1 MASGDKIKGLTVKI
15 GADTSDF
22 LKELKK
28 VDREIKSTQKT
39 ADALEKSLQLEF
51 NENRFTQAQKKI
63 QSALKETEQKAAAIK
78 QQLSFMEGKGAI
90 NTEAYE
96 KLQTELANAE
106 AQSIKLKSKLD
117 DLDGIRLKNLTSGVE
132 KLSDGLQK
140 AADKTKIFSAA
151 AAGVLIGAAALA
163 KSTASAGA
171 ELQDYSDRLNI
182 SAEALQRW
190 QYIAMQSG
198 VSNEELNKAFSK
210 SRDAIG
216 TALSGVSNS
225 ATKAISDLV
234 GDLSSIPQ
242 TTEGAFDYII
252 TALAQVEDRTLQAY
266 YANEIFGEKLATN
279 LIPMFNNGTEKLNK
293 LNSEFES
300 IGYLSNEQVQNL
312 ADLDDQLNIV
322 TAQLN
327 LAKSELG
334 IALIPI
340 LETINDILVNDIIP
354 AIKDFANW
362 FGNLDEGAQKF
373 IITGLG
379 LIAVLSPVL
388 SFLSKLTGVIPTV
401 VEWLGKMDKSVL
413 KTRLGIA
420 ALAGAMALSIDLIA
434 NWKKMSTVEK
444 ILKTLAVAALVAAA
458 AVTVFHAAWSW
469 GIAVGAITAGVVAGI
484 AAIKAAGDEIGIDA
498 GFSDESSLGTSAGAN
513 YDTSRGGYG
522 NTTYNED
529 NSQYNIEVNLNASGD
544 LNYDAKSLADEVIK
558 QIQIKKQAGRG

>member
-28 VDREIKSTQKT
+28 VDKEIKSTQKT

-106 AQSIKLKSKLD
+106 AQAIRLKSKLD

-151 AAGVLIGAAALA
+151 AAGAIVGAVALT

-210 SRDAIG
+210 SRDTIG
-216 TALSGVSNS
+216 TALSGVSNT
-225 ATKAISDLV
+225 ATKALSSLV

-242 TTEGAFDYII
+242 TTDGAFDYII
-252 TALAQVEDRTLQAY
+252 TALAQVEDKTLQAY
-266 YANEIFGEKLATN
+266 YANEIFGENLATN

-293 LNSEFES
+293 LNAEFES

-334 IALIPI
+334 IALVPI
-340 LETINDILVNDIIP
+340 LETVNDILVNNIIP
-354 AIKDFANW
+354 AIKDFADW
-362 FGNLDEGAQKF
+362 FGSLDEGTQKF

-388 SFLSKLTGVIPTV
+388 SFLSKLTKVIPTV
-401 VEWLGKMDKSVL
+401 VEWLGKMDKAAL
-413 KTRLGIA
+413 KTKLGMA
-420 ALAGAMALSIDLIA
+420 ALAGAMALSIDLVA

-498 GFSDESSLGTSAGAN
+498 GFSDESSLGTSAGTS

>member
-28 VDREIKSTQKT
+28 VDKEIKSTQKT

-151 AAGVLIGAAALA
+151 AAGVLVGAAALT

-216 TALSGVSNS
+216 TALSGVSNR

-293 LNSEFES
+293 LNAEFES
-300 IGYLSNEQVQNL
+300 IGYLSNKQVQNL

-334 IALIPI
+334 IALIPV
-340 LETINDILVNDIIP
+340 LETINDILVNNTIP
-354 AIKDFANW
+354 AIKDFADW
-362 FGNLDEGAQKF
+362 FSSLDEGAQKF

-388 SFLSKLTGVIPTV
+388 SFLSKLTGVSPTV
-401 VEWLGKMDKSVL
+401 VEWLEKMDKAAL
-413 KTRLGIA
+413 KTKLGMV

-522 NTTYNED
+522 NITYNED
-529 NSQYNIEVNLNASGD
+529 NSQYNIEVSLNPSGD

>member
-28 VDREIKSTQKT
+28 VDKEIKSTQKT

-151 AAGVLIGAAALA
+151 AAGVLIGAAALT

-293 LNSEFES
+293 LNAEFES

-334 IALIPI
+334 IALIPV
-340 LETINDILVNDIIP
+340 LETINDILVNNIIP
-354 AIKDFANW
+354 AIKDFADW
-362 FGNLDEGAQKF
+362 FGSLDKGTQEF

-401 VEWLGKMDKSVL
+401 VEWLGKMDKAAL
-413 KTRLGIA
+413 KTKLGMA

-529 NSQYNIEVNLNASGD
+529 NSQYNIEVSLNPSGD

>member
-28 VDREIKSTQKT
+28 VDKEIKSTQKT

-151 AAGVLIGAAALA
+151 AAGVLVGAAALT

-216 TALSGVSNS
+216 TALSGVSNR

-293 LNSEFES
+293 LNAEFES
-300 IGYLSNEQVQNL
+300 IGYLSNKQVQNL

-334 IALIPI
+334 IALIPV
-340 LETINDILVNDIIP
+340 LETINDILVNNIIP
-354 AIKDFANW
+354 AIKDFADW
-362 FGNLDEGAQKF
+362 FSSLDEGAQKF

-388 SFLSKLTGVIPTV
+388 SFLSKLTGVSPTV
-401 VEWLGKMDKSVL
+401 VEWLEKMDKAAL
-413 KTRLGIA
+413 KTKLGMV

-498 GFSDESSLGTSAGAN
+498 GFSDESSLGTSVGAN

-529 NSQYNIEVNLNASGD
+529 NSQYNIEVSLNPSGD

>member
-28 VDREIKSTQKT
+28 VDKEIKSTQKT

-78 QQLSFMEGKGAI
+78 QQLSFMEGKGDI

-151 AAGVLIGAAALA
+151 AAGVLIGAAALT

-216 TALSGVSNS
+216 TALSGVSNR

-234 GDLSSIPQ
+234 GDLSNIPQ

-266 YANEIFGEKLATN
+266 YANEIFGEQLATN

-293 LNSEFES
+293 LNAEFES

-354 AIKDFANW
+354 AIKDFADW
-362 FGNLDEGAQKF
+362 FSSLDEGAQKF

-401 VEWLGKMDKSVL
+401 VEWLGKMDKAAL
-413 KTRLGIA
+413 KTKLGMA

-529 NSQYNIEVNLNASGD
+529 NSQYNIEVSLNPSGD

>member
-28 VDREIKSTQKT
+28 VDKEIKSTQKT

-140 AADKTKIFSAA
+140 AANKTKIFSAA
-151 AAGVLIGAAALA
+151 AAGVLIGAAALT

-216 TALSGVSNS
+216 TALSGVSNR

-252 TALAQVEDRTLQAY
+252 TALAQVEDKTLQAY
-266 YANEIFGEKLATN
+266 YANEIFGEQLATN

-293 LNSEFES
+293 LNAEFES

-334 IALIPI
+334 IAMIPV
-340 LETINDILVNDIIP
+340 LETINDILVNSIP
-354 AIKDFANW
+354 AIKDFADW
-362 FGNLDEGAQKF
+362 FSSLDEGAQKF

-401 VEWLGKMDKSVL
+401 VEWLGKMDKAAL
-413 KTRLGIA
+413 KTKLGMA

-444 ILKTLAVAALVAAA
+444 ILKILAVAALVAAA

-529 NSQYNIEVNLNASGD
+529 NSQYNIEISLNPSGD

>member
-28 VDREIKSTQKT
+28 VDKEIKSTQKT

-151 AAGVLIGAAALA
+151 AAGVLVGAAALT

-216 TALSGVSNS
+216 TALSGVSNR

-242 TTEGAFDYII
+242 TTEGAFDYIV
-252 TALAQVEDRTLQAY
+252 TALAQVEDKTLQAY
-266 YANEIFGEKLATN
+266 YANEIFGEQLATN

-293 LNSEFES
+293 LNAEFES

-354 AIKDFANW
+354 AIKDFADW
-362 FGNLDEGAQKF
+362 FGSLDEGTQKF

-388 SFLSKLTGVIPTV
+388 SFLSKFTGVIPTV
-401 VEWLGKMDKSVL
+401 VEWLGKMDKAAL
-413 KTRLGIA
+413 KTKLGMA

-498 GFSDESSLGTSAGAN
+498 GFSDESSLGTSVGAN

-529 NSQYNIEVNLNASGD
+529 NSQYNIEVSLNPSGD

>member
-28 VDREIKSTQKT
+28 VDKEIKSTQKT

-106 AQSIKLKSKLD
+106 AQSIRLKSKLD

-151 AAGVLIGAAALA
+151 AAGVLIGAAALT
-163 KSTASAGA
+163 KSTVSAGA

-216 TALSGVSNS
+216 TALSGVSNR

-252 TALAQVEDRTLQAY
+252 AALAQVEDKTLQAY
-266 YANEIFGEKLATN
+266 YANEIFGEQLATN

-293 LNSEFES
+293 LNAEFES

-334 IALIPI
+334 IALIPV
-340 LETINDILVNDIIP
+340 LETINDILVNNIIP
-354 AIKDFANW
+354 AIKDFADW
-362 FGNLDEGAQKF
+362 FGSLDKGTQKF

-401 VEWLGKMDKSVL
+401 VEWLGKMDKAAL
-413 KTRLGIA
+413 KTKLGMT

-529 NSQYNIEVNLNASGD
+529 NSQYNIEVSLNPSGD

>member
-28 VDREIKSTQKT
+28 VDKEIKSTQKT

-151 AAGVLIGAAALA
+151 AAGVLVGAAALT

-216 TALSGVSNS
+216 TALSGVSNR

-242 TTEGAFDYII
+242 TTEGAFDYIV
-252 TALAQVEDRTLQAY
+252 TALAQVEDKTLQAY
-266 YANEIFGEKLATN
+266 YANEIFGEQLATN

-293 LNSEFES
+293 LNAEFES

-340 LETINDILVNDIIP
+340 LETINDILVNDSIP
-354 AIKDFANW
+354 AIKDFADW
-362 FGNLDEGAQKF
+362 FGSLDEGTQKF

-388 SFLSKLTGVIPTV
+388 SFLSKFTGVIPTV
-401 VEWLGKMDKSVL
+401 VEWLGKMDKAAL
-413 KTRLGIA
+413 KTKLGMA

-498 GFSDESSLGTSAGAN
+498 GFSDESSLGTSVGAN

-529 NSQYNIEVNLNASGD
+529 NSQYNIEVSLNPSGD

>member
-28 VDREIKSTQKT
+28 VDKEIKSTQKT

-151 AAGVLIGAAALA
+151 AAGVLVGAAALT

-216 TALSGVSNS
+216 TALSGVSNR

-242 TTEGAFDYII
+242 TTEGAFDYIV
-252 TALAQVEDRTLQAY
+252 TALAQVEDKTLQAY
-266 YANEIFGEKLATN
+266 YANEIFGEQLATN

-293 LNSEFES
+293 LNAEFES

-354 AIKDFANW
+354 AIKDFADW
-362 FGNLDEGAQKF
+362 FGSLDEGTQKF

-388 SFLSKLTGVIPTV
+388 SFLSKFTGVIPTV
-401 VEWLGKMDKSVL
+401 VEWLGKMDKAAL
-413 KTRLGIA
+413 KTKLGMA

-522 NTTYNED
+522 NITYNED
-529 NSQYNIEVNLNASGD
+529 NSQYNIEVSLNPSGD

>member
-28 VDREIKSTQKT
+28 VDKEIKSTQKT

-151 AAGVLIGAAALA
+151 AAGVLIGAAALT

-216 TALSGVSNS
+216 TALSGVSNR

-252 TALAQVEDRTLQAY
+252 AALAQVEDKTLQAY
-266 YANEIFGEKLATN
+266 YANEIFGEQLATN

-293 LNSEFES
+293 LNAEFES

-334 IALIPI
+334 IALIPV
-340 LETINDILVNDIIP
+340 LETINDILVNNIIP
-354 AIKDFANW
+354 AIKDFADW
-362 FGNLDEGAQKF
+362 FGSLDKGTQKF

-401 VEWLGKMDKSVL
+401 VEWLGKMDKAAL
-413 KTRLGIA
+413 KTKLGMT

-529 NSQYNIEVNLNASGD
+529 NSQYNIEVSLNPSGD

>member
-28 VDREIKSTQKT
+28 VDKEIKSTQKT

-151 AAGVLIGAAALA
+151 AAGVFIGAAALA

-293 LNSEFES
+293 LNAEFES

-334 IALIPI
+334 IALIPV
-340 LETINDILVNDIIP
+340 LETIHDILVNNIIP
-354 AIKDFANW
+354 AIKDFADW
-362 FGNLDEGAQKF
+362 FSSLDEGAQKF

-401 VEWLGKMDKSVL
+401 VEWLGKMDKAAL
-413 KTRLGIA
+413 KTKLGMA

-529 NSQYNIEVNLNASGD
+529 NSQYNIEVSLNPSGD

>member
-28 VDREIKSTQKT
+28 VDKEIKSTQKT

-117 DLDGIRLKNLTSGVE
+117 DLDGIRLRNLTSGVE

-151 AAGVLIGAAALA
+151 AAGVLIGAAALT

-293 LNSEFES
+293 LNAEFES

-334 IALIPI
+334 IALIPV
-340 LETINDILVNDIIP
+340 LETINDILVNNIIP
-354 AIKDFANW
+354 AIKDFADW
-362 FGNLDEGAQKF
+362 FGSLDKGTQKF

-401 VEWLGKMDKSVL
+401 VEWLGKMDKAAL
-413 KTRLGIA
+413 KTKLGMT

-529 NSQYNIEVNLNASGD
+529 NSQYNIEVSLNPSGD

>member
-28 VDREIKSTQKT
+28 VDKEIKSTQKT

-106 AQSIKLKSKLD
+106 AQLIKLKSKLD

-354 AIKDFANW
+354 AIKDFADW
-362 FGNLDEGAQKF
+362 FGSLDEGTQKF

-401 VEWLGKMDKSVL
+401 VEWLGKMDKAAL
-413 KTRLGIA
+413 KTKLGMA

-498 GFSDESSLGTSAGAN
+498 GFNDESSLGTSAGAN

-529 NSQYNIEVNLNASGD
+529 NSQYNIEVSLNPSGD

>member
-28 VDREIKSTQKT
+28 VDKEIKSTQKT

-216 TALSGVSNS
+216 TALSGVSNR

-266 YANEIFGEKLATN
+266 YANEIFGEQLATN

-293 LNSEFES
+293 LNAEFES

-312 ADLDDQLNIV
+312 ANLDDQLNIV

-354 AIKDFANW
+354 AIKDFADW
-362 FGNLDEGAQKF
+362 FGSLDEGTQKF

-401 VEWLGKMDKSVL
+401 VEWLGKMDKAAL
-413 KTRLGIA
+413 KTKLGMA

-469 GIAVGAITAGVVAGI
+469 GIAVGVITAGVVAGI

-529 NSQYNIEVNLNASGD
+529 NSQYNIEVNLNPSGD

>member
-28 VDREIKSTQKT
+28 VDKEIKSTQKT

-151 AAGVLIGAAALA
+151 AAGVLVGAAALT

-216 TALSGVSNS
+216 TALSGVSNR

-242 TTEGAFDYII
+242 TTEGAFDYIV
-252 TALAQVEDRTLQAY
+252 TALAQVEDKTLQAY
-266 YANEIFGEKLATN
+266 YANEIFGEQLATN

-293 LNSEFES
+293 LNAEFES

-354 AIKDFANW
+354 AIKDFADW
-362 FGNLDEGAQKF
+362 FGSLDEGTQKF

-388 SFLSKLTGVIPTV
+388 SFLSKFTGVIPTV
-401 VEWLGKMDKSVL
+401 VEWLGKMDKAAL
-413 KTRLGIA
+413 KTKLGMA

-529 NSQYNIEVNLNASGD
+529 NSQYNIEVSLNPSGD

>member
-28 VDREIKSTQKT
+28 VDKEIKSTQKT

-106 AQSIKLKSKLD
+106 AQSLKLKSKLD

-216 TALSGVSNS
+216 TALSGVSNR

-266 YANEIFGEKLATN
+266 YANEIFGEQLATN

-312 ADLDDQLNIV
+312 ANLDDQLNIV

-354 AIKDFANW
+354 AIKDFADW
-362 FGNLDEGAQKF
+362 FGSLDEGTQKF

-401 VEWLGKMDKSVL
+401 VEWLGKMDKAAL
-413 KTRLGIA
+413 KTKLGMA

-529 NSQYNIEVNLNASGD
+529 NSQYNIEVSLNPSGD

>member
-28 VDREIKSTQKT
+28 VDKEIKSTQKT

-151 AAGVLIGAAALA
+151 AAGVLVGAAALT

-216 TALSGVSNS
+216 TALSGVSNR

-242 TTEGAFDYII
+242 TTEGAFDYIV
-252 TALAQVEDRTLQAY
+252 TALAQVEDKTLQAY
-266 YANEIFGEKLATN
+266 YANEIFGEQLATN

-293 LNSEFES
+293 LNAEFES

-354 AIKDFANW
+354 AIKDFADW
-362 FGNLDEGAQKF
+362 FGSLDEGTQKF

-388 SFLSKLTGVIPTV
+388 SFLSKFTGVIPTV
-401 VEWLGKMDKSVL
+401 VEWLGKMDKAAL
-413 KTRLGIA
+413 KTKLGMA

-522 NTTYNED
+522 NITYNED
-529 NSQYNIEVNLNASGD
+529 NFQYNIEVSLNPSGD

>member
-28 VDREIKSTQKT
+28 VDKEIKSTQKT

-106 AQSIKLKSKLD
+106 AQLIKLKSKLD

-420 ALAGAMALSIDLIA
+420 ALAGALALSIDLIA

-498 GFSDESSLGTSAGAN
+498 GFNDESSLGTSAGAN

-529 NSQYNIEVNLNASGD
+529 NSQYNIEVNLNTSGD

>member
-28 VDREIKSTQKT
+28 VDKEIKSTQKT

-151 AAGVLIGAAALA
+151 AAGVLVGAAALT

-216 TALSGVSNS
+216 TALSGVSNR

-252 TALAQVEDRTLQAY
+252 AALAQVEDKTLQAY
-266 YANEIFGEKLATN
+266 YANEIFGEQLATN

-293 LNSEFES
+293 LNAEFES

-334 IALIPI
+334 IALIPV
-340 LETINDILVNDIIP
+340 LETINDILVNNTIP
-354 AIKDFANW
+354 AIKDFADW
-362 FGNLDEGAQKF
+362 FSSLDEGAQKF

-388 SFLSKLTGVIPTV
+388 SFLSKFTGVIPTV
-401 VEWLGKMDKSVL
+401 VEWLGKMDKAAL
-413 KTRLGIA
+413 KTKLGMA

-498 GFSDESSLGTSAGAN
+498 GFSDESSLGTSVGAN

-529 NSQYNIEVNLNASGD
+529 NSQYNIEVSLNPSGD